1 MSSGVIRYVSDLE
14 PENVMSEFCDVLTA
28 HKFLLVEKDTTDDV
42 NELDPAKS
50 CVCMINQ
57 TKIKASIQPPG
68 KGSVS
73 ISGYVFVLTSSLTL
87 LEIRK
92 GKGDIFEFHNIHE
105 NLIEPS
111 LIESGVIR
119 VTTTVYQS

>member
-1 MSSGVIRYVSDLE
+1 
-14 PENVMSEFCDVLTA
+14 
-28 HKFLLVEKDTTDDV
+28 
-42 NELDPAKS
+42 
-50 CVCMINQ
+50 MINQ
-57 TKIKASIQPPG
+57 TKVKASIQPPG